1 MKDNK
6 VGLARN
12 ETRLDEIE
20 YINKYSNYSYE
31 QKMEL
36 FNILDILDQL
46 DQFEKVVKRIEE
58 INFDNGLAYDSKQ
71 KLLHDLKEIYT
82 NLEIKYKN
90 KRAEFDGEKKKMTK

>member
-6 VGLARN
+6 VGLASN

-20 YINKYSNYSYE
+20 YINKYSNYSNE

-36 FNILDILDQL
+36 FNILD
-46 DQFEKVVKRIEE
+46 QFEKVLKR
-58 INFDNGLAYDSKQ
+58 NFDNGLAYDSKQ
-71 KLLHDLKEIYT
+71 KLLHDLDKIYT

>member
-6 VGLARN
+6 VGLASN

-20 YINKYSNYSYE
+20 YINKYSNYSNE
-31 QKMEL
+31 QKMVL
-36 FNILDILDQL
+36 FNIL
-46 DQFEKVVKRIEE
+46 DQFEKVLKRIEE

-71 KLLHDLKEIYT
+71 KLLHDLDKIYT